1 MRRRSAAAWAGMKF
15 SFQGALRSLALY
27 YISIPCF
34 AFLRKYTLYPTCRL
48 LLIDLPRTADYNY
61 KGSISSSGPL
71 PVQESWN
78 HMQDL
83 KHVFSY
89 LKPYRRDLFLAVGLV
104 FVECIFEM
112 VIPMLDV

>member
-1 MRRRSAAAWAGMKF
+1 MPPPVCRSMGGNVKF

-48 LLIDLPRTADYNY
+48 PLIDLPRTADYNY
-61 KGSISSSGPL
+61 KGNISSIRRC

-78 HMQDL
+78 HMQ
-83 KHVFSY
+83 VSNTF
-89 LKPYRRDLFLAVGLV
+89 FLT
-104 FVECIFEM
+104 
-112 VIPMLDV
+112 